1 MNLGTIDKLQVQ
13 EPQTTHIYWG
23 RPQIETN
30 LFVQFGEPSNKK
42 KSVRPCKTSYHEKDK
57 KQNKKD
63 GPPRIS
69 YISKRIHLL
78 TERRALQQI

>member
-42 KSVRPCKTSYHEKDK
+42 KSVRPCKT
-57 KQNKKD
+57 
-63 GPPRIS
+63 
-69 YISKRIHLL
+69 KRQE
-78 TERRALQQI
+78 TEQERWAASHFLHK